1 MRRILVL
8 LLVFLSACA
17 PTQLG
22 GGVFSPLESKD
33 GEIGLPGPGEWF
45 VRLDRVIFNVSLSTG
60 NRTFKDEFQY
70 GEIQTGA
77 KKTKGVNWVK
87 LETPLLIPNKW
98 GLEIARQE
106 ATRNITDVLESGGSK
121 DYSYRDRLSLILK
134 VTVPNDVT
142 PETYPFTLSLK
153 SVDSSETGFAFMSV
167 ILKAANAPK
176 PE

>member
-1 MRRILVL
+1 MRRILIV

-22 GGVFSPLESKD
+22 AGVFSPLEAKSGD
-33 GEIGLPGPGEWF
+33 ISLPGPGEWF
-45 VRLDRVIFNVSLSTG
+45 VRLDRVLYNVPLSAG
-60 NRTFKDEFQY
+60 NQTFKGEFSY
-70 GEIQTGA
+70 SELQTGA

-87 LETPLLIPNKW
+87 LDTPLLIPKNW

-121 DYSYRDRLSLILK
+121 DYSYRDGLSLIFK
-134 VTVPNDVT
+134 IMVPNDVT
-142 PETYPFTLSLK
+142 PGTYPFTLSLK
-153 SVDSSETGFAFMSV
+153 SVDSSETGFAFLTV
-167 ILKAANAPK
+167 ILKAPDAPK

>member
-1 MRRILVL
+1 M
-8 LLVFLSACA
+8 
-17 PTQLG
+17 
-22 GGVFSPLESKD
+22 
-33 GEIGLPGPGEWF
+33 
-45 VRLDRVIFNVSLSTG
+45 RLDRVLYSVSLATG
-60 NRTFKDEFQY
+60 KQTFKDEFSY
-70 GEIQTGA
+70 GDIQNGA

-87 LETPLLIPNKW
+87 LDDLSLIPKKW

-121 DYSYRDRLSLILK
+121 DFSYRDSLSLILK

-142 PETYPFTLSLK
+142 PGAYPFTLSLK

-167 ILKAANAPK
+167 ILKAPDAPK

>member
-1 MRRILVL
+1 MRRILIV

-22 GGVFSPLESKD
+22 GGVFSPLEAKN
-33 GEIGLPGPGEWF
+33 GEISPSGPGEWF
-45 VRLDRVIFNVSLSTG
+45 VRLDRVLYNVPLSAG
-60 NRTFKDEFQY
+60 NQTFKGEFSY
-70 GEIQTGA
+70 GDLQTGA

-87 LETPLLIPNKW
+87 LDTPLLIPQNW

-121 DYSYRDRLSLILK
+121 DYSYRDSLSLIFK

-142 PETYPFTLSLK
+142 PGAYPFTLSLK

-167 ILKAANAPK
+167 VLKGSDVPK
-176 PE
+176 SE